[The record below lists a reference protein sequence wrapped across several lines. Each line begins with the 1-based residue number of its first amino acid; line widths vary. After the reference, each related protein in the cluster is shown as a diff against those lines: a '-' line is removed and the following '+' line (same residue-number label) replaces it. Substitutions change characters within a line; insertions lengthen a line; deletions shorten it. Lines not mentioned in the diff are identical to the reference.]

1 MLYNSIEIVLIS
13 IFVII
18 LAIFNKFVK
27 HVKSWIRSKI
37 DQFIRVLYLFVG
49 IPPIEDSGILLGD
62 LKKNTFFPLNL
73 EKPGISNFGDLQ
85 KLQAWIIIHWY
96 LALPWYQGLCVR
108 LLYLEVY
115 VT

>member
-18 LAIFNKFVK
+18 LAIFKKKNVI

-49 IPPIEDSGILLGD
+49 IPPIDIAEFYWVI
-62 LKKNTFFPLNL
+62 
-73 EKPGISNFGDLQ
+73 
-85 KLQAWIIIHWY
+85 
-96 LALPWYQGLCVR
+96 
-108 LLYLEVY
+108 
-115 VT
+115 